1 VGIEGRR
8 CSKSSEFNV
17 RIAGVGP
24 MANDLNTTN
33 PEVEEVLK
41 NLNDRLLG
49 WELVEYLEI
58 TTEEIIEAFRERVI
72 DVLDELEDE
81 FL

>member
-1 VGIEGRR
+1 
-8 CSKSSEFNV
+8 
-17 RIAGVGP
+17 

-33 PEVEEVLK
+33 LEVEEVLK

-58 TTEEIIEAFRERVI
+58 TTEEIIEAFRERVV